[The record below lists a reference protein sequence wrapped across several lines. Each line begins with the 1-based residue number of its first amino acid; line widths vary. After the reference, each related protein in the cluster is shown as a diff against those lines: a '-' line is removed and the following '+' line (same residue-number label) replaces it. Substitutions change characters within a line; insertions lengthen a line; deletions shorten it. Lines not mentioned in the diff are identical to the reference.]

1 LIIEN
6 KIPIKITTELIMTT
20 SSKFLFRASLVAA
33 SVAAASSAYSAGFAL
48 NDHSAT
54 ASGTALAGAAA
65 SNADISFSF
74 WNPALFVNAKE
85 TTVYVSGAYV
95 MPSMDVTVNSA
106 KDATGADLG
115 TESTNDSVDNTLVPS
130 FYFAKPLSDQTVAG
144 ISLNVPFG
152 LSGDY
157 GDEWAGRFH
166 ATETGVQDI
175 ALSFSLAQRVNSWV
189 SAGASI
195 QLHQADVTLKSQVGN
210 TAGGTAYEGS
220 GDIEADATGY
230 GYSLGVLLSPIKGTR
245 IGMGYRS
252 KVDFDFEGD
261 VKYSN
266 VDALNPLI
274 SSYDLVNTS
283 VTDSLTF
290 PDVLTL
296 SLEQDL
302 TKKLTLGLSAI
313 RTGWSSM
320 KDGLNINFDSDQP
333 DSKLTFGF
341 EDQWMYS
348 AGLTYAYSNELTLR
362 TGVAMDNSPVT
373 DEYRSARTPD
383 GDRKWIS
390 IGGTYDFNDMTSA
403 TFAFTHVMIE
413 DVSVNRTNLT
423 EDASRGKLKA
433 DYESSANVV
442 SVAMNMAF

>member
-1 LIIEN
+1 
-6 KIPIKITTELIMTT
+6 MTT

-54 ASGTALAGAAA
+54 ASGKALAGVAA
-65 SNADISFSF
+65 SNEDISASF
-74 WNPALFVNAKE
+74 WNPALFVNAQD
-85 TTVYVSGAYV
+85 TTVFVSGAYV
-95 MPSMDVTVNSA
+95 MPSMDVTNISA
-106 KDATGADLG
+106 NNATAAGG
-115 TESTNDSVDNTLVPS
+115 SSITGSSTNSDSVNNTLVPS
-130 FYFAKPLSDQTVAG
+130 FYLAKPLSDKTVAG

-157 GDEWAGRFH
+157 GQDWAGRFH
-166 ATETGVQDI
+166 ATETAVQDI
-175 ALSFSLAQRVNSWV
+175 ALSFSLAHRMNDWV
-189 SAGASI
+189 SVGAS
-195 QLHQADVTLKSQVGN
+195 VQVHKAEIVLESGVGS
-210 TAGGTAYEGS
+210 TIALAGGEGV
-220 GDIEADATGY
+220 GRIEADDTGY
-230 GYSLGVLLSPIKGTR
+230 GYSLGVALEPKKGTR
-245 IGMGYRS
+245 IGLGYRS
-252 KVDFDFEGD
+252 EVDFDFKGD
-261 VKYSN
+261 VKYTGVSTGLSTAKGL
-266 VDALNPLI
+266 VDANV
-274 SSYDLVNTS
+274 SDS
-283 VTDSLTF
+283 VTLPS
-290 PDVLTL
+290 VLTL
-296 SLEQDL
+296 GLEQDL
-302 TKKLTLGLSAI
+302 TPKLTLGLTAI
-313 RTGWSSM
+313 KTGWGSL
-320 KDGLNINFDSDQP
+320 DGLNINFDSSQ
-333 DSKLTFGF
+333 SNSVLTFGF

-348 AGLTYAYSNELTLR
+348 AGLTYDYSDKLTLR

>member
-1 LIIEN
+1 
-6 KIPIKITTELIMTT
+6 MTT

-54 ASGTALAGAAA
+54 ASGKALAGVAA
-65 SNADISFSF
+65 SNEDISASF
-74 WNPALFVNAKE
+74 WNPALFVNAQD
-85 TTVYVSGAYV
+85 TTVFVSGAYV
-95 MPSMDVTVNSA
+95 MPSMDVTNISANNSA
-106 KDATGADLG
+106 LAGG
-115 TESTNDSVDNTLVPS
+115 TAIAGSKSNNNSVDNTLVPS
-130 FYFAKPLSDQTVAG
+130 FYLAKPLSDKTVAG

-157 GDEWAGRFH
+157 GDDWAGRFH
-166 ATETGVQDI
+166 ATETAVQDI
-175 ALSFSLAQRVNSWV
+175 ALSFSLAHRMNDWV
-189 SAGASI
+189 SVGAS
-195 QLHQADVTLKSQVGN
+195 VQVHKAEIVLGS
-210 TAGGTAYEGS
+210 AVGVVGREGD
-220 GDIEADATGY
+220 GRIEADDVGY
-230 GYSLGVLLSPIKGTR
+230 GYSFGVALEPEKGTR
-245 IGMGYRS
+245 IGLGYRS
-252 KVDFDFEGD
+252 EVDFDFKGD
-261 VKYSN
+261 VKYTN
-266 VDALNPLI
+266 VTGLNAALTSQGQAN
-274 SSYDLVNTS
+274 LVNTTVSDS
-283 VTDSLTF
+283 VTLPS
-290 PDVLTL
+290 VLTL
-296 SLEQDL
+296 GLEQDL
-302 TKKLTLGLSAI
+302 TSKLTFGLSAI
-313 RTGWSSM
+313 KTGWGSL
-320 KDGLNINFDSDQP
+320 DGLNIDFDSSQ
-333 DSKLTFGF
+333 SNSVLTFGF

-348 AGLTYAYSNELTLR
+348 AGLTYDYSDKLTLR

>member
-1 LIIEN
+1 
-6 KIPIKITTELIMTT
+6 MTT
-20 SSKFLFRASLVAA
+20 SSKFLFRASVVAA

-54 ASGTALAGAAA
+54 ASGKALAGVAA
-65 SNADISFSF
+65 SNEDISASF

-106 KDATGADLG
+106 TDTSLAGSSSLG
-115 TESTNDSVDNTLVPS
+115 TDSTDDSVDNTLVPS
-130 FYFAKPLSDQTVAG
+130 FYFAKPLSDKTVAG

-157 GDEWAGRFH
+157 GTDWAGRFH
-166 ATETGVQDI
+166 ATETGIQDI
-175 ALSFSLAQRVNSWV
+175 ALSFALAHRVNEWTSI
-189 SAGASI
+189 GASV
-195 QLHQADVTLKSQVGN
+195 QLHKAEVVLESQVGSV
-210 TAGGTAYEGS
+210 AGGEGN
-220 GDIEADATGY
+220 GRIEADDIAY
-230 GYSLGVLLSPIKGTR
+230 GYSFGVAFEPRKGTR
-245 IGMGYRS
+245 VGLGYRS
-252 KVDFDFEGD
+252 EVDFDFKG
-261 VKYSN
+261 N
-266 VDALNPLI
+266 VEYDAAAEAA
-274 SSYDLVNTS
+274 SATLVDTTVS
-283 VTDSLTF
+283 DSITF
-290 PDVLTL
+290 PSLLTV
-296 SLEQDL
+296 SVEQDL
-302 TKKLTLGLSAI
+302 TSKLVLGLTAI
-313 RTGWSSM
+313 KTGWGSM
-320 KDGLNINFDSDQP
+320 DGINIDFDSTQ
-333 DSKLTFGF
+333 SNSVLTFGF
-341 EDQWMYS
+341 KDQWMYS
-348 AGLTYAYSNELTLR
+348 AGLTYTYSDKLTLR

-413 DVSVNRTNLT
+413 DVSVNRDGTG
-423 EDASRGKLKA
+423 EDLARGKLNA

>member
-1 LIIEN
+1 
-6 KIPIKITTELIMTT
+6 MTT

-54 ASGTALAGAAA
+54 ASGKALAGVAA
-65 SNADISFSF
+65 SNEDISASF
-74 WNPALFVNAKE
+74 WNPALFVNAQD
-85 TTVYVSGAYV
+85 TTVFVSGAYV
-95 MPSMDVTVNSA
+95 MPSMDVTNISANNSA
-106 KDATGADLG
+106 LASG
-115 TESTNDSVDNTLVPS
+115 TTIAGSKSNNNSVDNTLVPS
-130 FYFAKPLSDQTVAG
+130 FYLAKPLSDKTVAG

-157 GDEWAGRFH
+157 GDDWAGRFH
-166 ATETGVQDI
+166 ATETAVQDI
-175 ALSFSLAQRVNSWV
+175 ALSFSLAHRMNDWV
-189 SAGASI
+189 SVGAS
-195 QLHQADVTLKSQVGN
+195 VQVHKAEIVLGS
-210 TAGGTAYEGS
+210 AVGVVGREGD
-220 GDIEADATGY
+220 GRIEADDVGY
-230 GYSLGVLLSPIKGTR
+230 GYSFGVALEPEKGTR
-245 IGMGYRS
+245 IGLGYRS
-252 KVDFDFEGD
+252 EVDFDFKGD
-261 VKYSN
+261 VKYTN
-266 VDALNPLI
+266 VTGLNAALTSQGQAN
-274 SSYDLVNTS
+274 LVNTTVSDS
-283 VTDSLTF
+283 VTLPS
-290 PDVLTL
+290 VLTL
-296 SLEQDL
+296 GLEQDL
-302 TKKLTLGLSAI
+302 TSKLTFGLSAI
-313 RTGWSSM
+313 KTGWGSL
-320 KDGLNINFDSDQP
+320 DGLNIDFDSSQ
-333 DSKLTFGF
+333 SNSVLTFGF

-348 AGLTYAYSNELTLR
+348 AGLTYDYSDKLTLR

>member
-1 LIIEN
+1 
-6 KIPIKITTELIMTT
+6 MTT

-33 SVAAASSAYSAGFAL
+33 SVAAASSVYSAGFAL

-74 WNPALFVNAKE
+74 WNPALFVNAQD
-85 TTVYVSGAYV
+85 TTVFVSGAYV
-95 MPSMDVTVNSA
+95 MPSMDVTNISANNSA
-106 KDATGADLG
+106 LAGG
-115 TESTNDSVDNTLVPS
+115 TTIAGSKSNNNSVDNTLVPS
-130 FYFAKPLSDQTVAG
+130 FYLAKPLSDKTVAG

-157 GDEWAGRFH
+157 GDDWAGRIH
-166 ATETGVQDI
+166 ATETGVKDI
-175 ALSFSLAQRVNSWV
+175 ALSFALAHRVNNWASV
-189 SAGASI
+189 GASV
-195 QLHQADVTLKSQVGN
+195 QVHKADIILGSAVGV
-210 TAGGTAYEGS
+210 AGKEGD
-220 GDIEADATGY
+220 GRIEADDIGY
-230 GYSLGVLLSPIKGTR
+230 GYSFGVALEPKKGTR
-245 IGMGYRS
+245 IGLGYRS
-252 KVDFDFEGD
+252 EVDFDFEGD
-261 VKYSN
+261 VKYTN
-266 VDALNPLI
+266 VTSLNATLTSI
-274 SSYDLVNTS
+274 GKANLVNTTLSDS
-283 VTDSLTF
+283 VTLPS
-290 PDVLTL
+290 VLTL
-296 SLEQDL
+296 GLEQDL
-302 TKKLTLGLSAI
+302 TPKLTLGLTAI
-313 RTGWSSM
+313 KTGWGSL
-320 KDGLNINFDSDQP
+320 DGLNIDFDSNQDN
-333 DSKLTFGF
+333 SVLTFGF

-348 AGLTYAYSNELTLR
+348 AGLTYDYSDKLTLR

>member
-1 LIIEN
+1 
-6 KIPIKITTELIMTT
+6 MTT

-95 MPSMDVTVNSA
+95 MPTMDVTVNSA
-106 KDATGADLG
+106 SGAAGSSLG
-115 TESTNDSVDNTLVPS
+115 TDSTNDSVDNTLVPS
-130 FYFAKPLSDQTVAG
+130 FYLAKPLSDKTVAG

-157 GDEWAGRFH
+157 GDDWAGRFH
-166 ATETGVQDI
+166 ATETAVQDI
-175 ALSFSLAQRVNSWV
+175 ALSFALAHRVNDWASV
-189 SAGASI
+189 GASVQI
-195 QLHQADVTLKSQVGN
+195 HKAEIVLGSAVGFVG
-210 TAGGTAYEGS
+210 AEGD
-220 GDIEADATGY
+220 GKIEADDVGY
-230 GYSLGVLLSPIKGTR
+230 GYSFGVALEPIKGTR
-245 IGMGYRS
+245 VGLGYRS
-252 KVDFDFEGD
+252 EVDFDFEGD
-261 VKYSN
+261 VKYTD
-266 VDALNPLI
+266 VTTLNSVLT
-274 SSYDLVNTS
+274 SRSMANLVNTTVSDS
-283 VTDSLTF
+283 VTLPS
-290 PDVLTL
+290 VLTL
-296 SLEQDL
+296 SVEQDL
-302 TKKLTLGLSAI
+302 THKLILGLTAI
-313 RTGWSSM
+313 KTGWGSL
-320 KDGLNINFDSDQP
+320 DGLNIDFDSSQ
-333 DSKLTFGF
+333 SNSVLTFGF

-348 AGLTYAYSNELTLR
+348 AGLTYAYSNKLTLR

-390 IGGTYDFNDMTSA
+390 VGGTYDFNDMTSA
-403 TFAFTHVMIE
+403 TFAFTHVMID

-423 EDASRGKLKA
+423 EDASRGKLQA
-433 DYESSANVV
+433 DYESSANVI

>member
-1 LIIEN
+1 
-6 KIPIKITTELIMTT
+6 MTT
-20 SSKFLFRASLVAA
+20 SSKFLFRASFVAA

-54 ASGTALAGAAA
+54 ASGKALAGVAA
-65 SNADISFSF
+65 SNEDISASF

-95 MPSMDVTVNSA
+95 MPSMDVTNISTTDPASTAIALPGSSVNS
-106 KDATGADLG
+106 
-115 TESTNDSVDNTLVPS
+115 DSVDDTLVPS
-130 FYFAKPLSDQTVAG
+130 FYIAKPLSEKTVAG

-157 GDEWAGRFH
+157 GQDWKGRFH
-166 ATETGVQDI
+166 ATETGIQDI
-175 ALSFSLAQRVNSWV
+175 ALSFSLAHRMSDWV
-189 SAGASI
+189 SVGAS
-195 QLHQADVTLKSQVGN
+195 VQVHRAEVVLESAVGT
-210 TAGGTAYEGS
+210 TAAANSEGI
-220 GDIEADATGY
+220 GRIEADDVGY
-230 GYSLGVLLSPIKGTR
+230 GYALGVMVEPRKGTR
-245 IGMGYRS
+245 VGLGYRS
-252 KVDFDFEGD
+252 EVDFDFEGD
-261 VKYSN
+261 VKYTGSSAALAFLQSRN
-266 VDALNPLI
+266 LVDA
-274 SSYDLVNTS
+274 D
-283 VTDSLTF
+283 VTDSITF
-290 PDVLTL
+290 PSVLSL

-302 TKKLTLGLSAI
+302 TSKLVLGLTAI
-313 RTGWSSM
+313 RTGWGAM
-320 KDGLNINFDSDQP
+320 DGININFESNQ
-333 DSKLTFGF
+333 SNSVLTFGF

-348 AGLTYAYSNELTLR
+348 AGLTYAYSDKLTLR

-403 TFAFTHVMIE
+403 TFAFTHVMID
-413 DVSVNRTNLT
+413 DVSVNRNFTAT
-423 EDASRGKLKA
+423 GEEDSGRGKISA

>member
-1 LIIEN
+1 
-6 KIPIKITTELIMTT
+6 MTT

-54 ASGTALAGAAA
+54 ASGKALAGVAA
-65 SNADISFSF
+65 SNEDISASF
-74 WNPALFVNAKE
+74 WNPALFVNAQD
-85 TTVYVSGAYV
+85 TTVFVSGAYV
-95 MPSMDVTVNSA
+95 MPSMDVTNISA
-106 KDATGADLG
+106 NNATAAGG
-115 TESTNDSVDNTLVPS
+115 SSITGSSTNSDSVNNTLVPS
-130 FYFAKPLSDQTVAG
+130 FYLAKPLSDKTVAG

-157 GDEWAGRFH
+157 GQDWAGRFH
-166 ATETGVQDI
+166 ATETAVQDI
-175 ALSFSLAQRVNSWV
+175 ALSFSLAHRMNDWV
-189 SAGASI
+189 SVGAS
-195 QLHQADVTLKSQVGN
+195 VQVHKAEIVLESGVGS
-210 TAGGTAYEGS
+210 TVALAGGEGV
-220 GDIEADATGY
+220 GRIEADDTGY
-230 GYSLGVLLSPIKGTR
+230 GYSLGVALEPKKGTR
-245 IGMGYRS
+245 IGLGYRS
-252 KVDFDFEGD
+252 EVDFDFKGD
-261 VKYSN
+261 VKYTGVSTGLSTAKGL
-266 VDALNPLI
+266 VDANV
-274 SSYDLVNTS
+274 SDS
-283 VTDSLTF
+283 VTLPS
-290 PDVLTL
+290 VLTL
-296 SLEQDL
+296 GLEQDL
-302 TKKLTLGLSAI
+302 TPKLTLGLTAI
-313 RTGWSSM
+313 KTGWGSL
-320 KDGLNINFDSDQP
+320 DGLNINFDSSQ
-333 DSKLTFGF
+333 SNSVLTFGF

-348 AGLTYAYSNELTLR
+348 AGLTYDYSDKLTLR

>member
-1 LIIEN
+1 
-6 KIPIKITTELIMTT
+6 MTT
-20 SSKFLFRASLVAA
+20 SSKFLFRASVVAA

-95 MPSMDVTVNSA
+95 MPSMDVTVDSA
-106 KDATGADLG
+106 SDAAGSSLG
-115 TESTNDSVDNTLVPS
+115 TDSTDDSVDNTLVPS
-130 FYFAKPLSDQTVAG
+130 FYFAKPLSDKTVAG

-195 QLHQADVTLKSQVGN
+195 QLHQADVTLKSQVGSAV
-210 TAGGTAYEGS
+210 AGTVYEGR

-230 GYSLGVLLSPIKGTR
+230 GYSLGILIEPINGTR

-261 VKYSN
+261 VKYTN
-266 VDALNPLI
+266 VAALNASATFTPG
-274 SSYDLVNTS
+274 YDLVNTS

-348 AGLTYAYSNELTLR
+348 AGLTYAYSNTLTLR

-413 DVSVNRTNLT
+413 DVSVNRTDLA
-423 EDASRGKLKA
+423 EDTSRGKLQA
-433 DYESSANVV
+433 DYESSANVI